1 MGASVRLRLLDTRV
15 PIFPAAPT
23 TATLIEGSS
32 STVLPYRG
40 LSCLLLVIGD
50 SFVTVRRGVAGR
62 CGRGRGRMRTGG
74 RGAAVEGPLDGGS
87 AGRWGGGRMR
97 GRAEGSAGGRG
108 VGGGGGMRTGGRGAA
123 VEGPLDGGS
132 AGRWVVGRM
141 RGRAEG
147 SAGGQVVGPR
157 DRWPEEVGPPG
168 GGRCARCQPGVDGRC
183 SVRQDRRA
191 ARVRSVHAR
200 SVVTVVSR
208 SPCQGSQCST
218 MALGQMRSCRAVV
231 LVGAER
237 LPVPGVP
244 AP

>member
-87 AGRWGGGRMR
+87 AGRW
-97 GRAEGSAGGRG
+97 
-108 VGGGGGMRTGGRGAA
+108 
-123 VEGPLDGGS
+123 
-132 AGRWVVGRM
+132 VVGRM

-157 DRWPEEVGPPG
+157 DRWPEEGGPPG
-168 GGRCARCQPGVDGRC
+168 GGRCARCQPGGDGRC

-191 ARVRSVHAR
+191 AREI
-200 SVVTVVSR
+200 
-208 SPCQGSQCST
+208 G
-218 MALGQMRSCRAVV
+218 RAHV
-231 LVGAER
+231 
-237 LPVPGVP
+237 
-244 AP
+244 

>member
-87 AGRWGGGRMR
+87 AGRWADRKSVV
-97 GRAEGSAGGRG
+97 EGGRG
-108 VGGGGGMRTGGRGAA
+108 GEWRGG
-123 VEGPLDGGS
+123 
-132 AGRWVVGRM
+132 
-141 RGRAEG
+141 
-147 SAGGQVVGPR
+147 
-157 DRWPEEVGPPG
+157 
-168 GGRCARCQPGVDGRC
+168 
-183 SVRQDRRA
+183 
-191 ARVRSVHAR
+191 
-200 SVVTVVSR
+200 
-208 SPCQGSQCST
+208 
-218 MALGQMRSCRAVV
+218 
-231 LVGAER
+231 
-237 LPVPGVP
+237 
-244 AP
+244 

>member
-50 SFVTVRRGVAGR
+50 SFVTVRRGVAAR

-74 RGAAVEGPLDGGS
+74 RGAAVEGPLVGGS
-87 AGRWGGGRMR
+87 PGRW
-97 GRAEGSAGGRG
+97 AGGRLG
-108 VGGGGGMRTGGRGAA
+108 
-123 VEGPLDGGS
+123 
-132 AGRWVVGRM
+132 
-141 RGRAEG
+141 GRAEG
-147 SAGGQVVGPR
+147 SAGGQLVGPR
-157 DRWPEEVGPPG
+157 DRWPEEVGAPG
-168 GGRCARCQPGVDGRC
+168 GGRSARCQPGVDGRC
-183 SVRQDRRA
+183 SARQDRSA

-218 MALGQMRSCRAVV
+218 MVLGQMRSCRAVV

>member
-74 RGAAVEGPLDGGS
+74 RGAAVEGPLDGGAAGGWG
-87 AGRWGGGRMR
+87 AGRRR
-97 GRAEGSAGGRG
+97 GRAEGSAGGQGR
-108 VGGGGGMRTGGRGAA
+108 GGRG
-123 VEGPLDGGS
+123 GG
-132 AGRWVVGRM
+132 
-141 RGRAEG
+141 AEG

-237 LPVPGVP
+237 LPAPGVP

>member
-87 AGRWGGGRMR
+87 AGRW
-97 GRAEGSAGGRG
+97 
-108 VGGGGGMRTGGRGAA
+108 
-123 VEGPLDGGS
+123 
-132 AGRWVVGRM
+132 VVGRM

-147 SAGGQVVGPR
+147 SAGGPVVGAGDRWAGEGGPRGGGRAEGAAGGQVVGPR
-157 DRWPEEVGPPG
+157 ERGPEEVGPPG
-168 GGRCARCQPGVDGRC
+168 GGRCARGRRGVDGRC
-183 SVRQDRRA
+183 SVGQGRRA

-200 SVVTVVSR
+200 SVVTVGSR

>member
-87 AGRWGGGRMR
+87 AGRW
-97 GRAEGSAGGRG
+97 A
-108 VGGGGGMRTGGRGAA
+108 
-123 VEGPLDGGS
+123 
-132 AGRWVVGRM
+132 VGRV

-147 SAGGQVVGPR
+147 SAGGQGGGAGGR
-157 DRWPEEVGPPG
+157 GRAGGGPPG
-168 GGRCARCQPGVDGRC
+168 GGRWAGG
-183 SVRQDRRA
+183 
-191 ARVRSVHAR
+191 
-200 SVVTVVSR
+200 
-208 SPCQGSQCST
+208 
-218 MALGQMRSCRAVV
+218 
-231 LVGAER
+231 
-237 LPVPGVP
+237 
-244 AP
+244 

>member
-87 AGRWGGGRMR
+87 AGRW
-97 GRAEGSAGGRG
+97 
-108 VGGGGGMRTGGRGAA
+108 
-123 VEGPLDGGS
+123 
-132 AGRWVVGRM
+132 VVGRM

-147 SAGGQVVGPR
+147 SAGGQGGGPR
-157 DRWPEEVGPPG
+157 DRWRGGGGAPG
-168 GGRCARCQPGVDGRC
+168 GGRGARGQAGGGGRGAVGPG
-183 SVRQDRRA
+183 RRA
-191 ARVRSVHAR
+191 GR
-200 SVVTVVSR
+200 
-208 SPCQGSQCST
+208 
-218 MALGQMRSCRAVV
+218 
-231 LVGAER
+231 
-237 LPVPGVP
+237 VP
-244 AP
+244 AGPAR